1 MCSPPSDVPQEPA
14 WKRHLGATL
23 RRFPVIARSG
33 AGPAYLRWQR
43 RRRRAARR
51 AAEARGDLSLSRPS
65 LNALDEKLDRWI
77 GDIRGGY
84 FVEAGANDGFEQSN
98 TYHLE
103 RFRGWTGLLVEPIP
117 HLHREAVL
125 ERPGARVVQAALVAP
140 EQEGEQLTL
149 EYGGLMSVV
158 SGARGSPARDE
169 AYVAQAFALGL
180 EAPMQVTATG
190 RTLSGLLD
198 EADAPEIDLMSL
210 DLEGFEP
217 IALRGL
223 DLERHAPRLLLVEV
237 QDAEHRAAV
246 EEVLG
251 TRYRFVELLTHH
263 DALYER
269 LG

>member
-1 MCSPPSDVPQEPA
+1 MSSTPRDGQPEPA
-14 WKRHLGATL
+14 WKRHLGTAL
-23 RRFPVIARSG
+23 HRFPVVARSG

-51 AAEARGDLSLSRPS
+51 AAEANGDVSLSRPS
-65 LNALDEKLDRWI
+65 LHGLDDKLDRWI
-77 GDIRGGY
+77 GDLHGGY

-103 RFRGWTGLLVEPIP
+103 RFRGWSGLLVEPIP

-125 ERPGARVVQAALVAP
+125 ERPGSRVVHAALVAP
-140 EQEGEQLTL
+140 EQDGEQLTL
-149 EYGGLMSVV
+149 QYGGLMSVV
-158 SGARGSPARDE
+158 SGARGSAAEDE
-169 AYVAQAFALGL
+169 AYVAQAFSLGL
-180 EAPMQVTATG
+180 EAPMQVSAPG

-198 EADAPEIDLMSL
+198 EAGAPEIDLMSL

-217 IALRGL
+217 VALRGL

-237 QDAEHRAAV
+237 QDAVHREAV
-246 EEVLG
+246 ERALG
-251 TRYRFVELLTHH
+251 ERYRFAALLTHH

-269 LG
+269 VG